1 MVWQFQHYKDGSE
14 RKNLRFSTRQ
24 PAHQAEEK
32 KVAAARGL
40 SAQCSA
46 ATEFS
51 ASLLGS
57 LLRVPMA
64 RCPGPW
70 FSWTGIWAKLNER
83 NDLEKVYLLVDFFV

>member
-1 MVWQFQHYKDGSE
+1 MTLAV
-14 RKNLRFSTRQ
+14 STLQGWIRTKKSGLN
-24 PAHQAEEK
+24 AATCLAEEK

-57 LLRVPMA
+57 LLAQP
-64 RCPGPW
+64 
-70 FSWTGIWAKLNER
+70 ER
-83 NDLEKVYLLVDFFV
+83 DCCECLWHYVHDGSLGDLGKKTLQEMISKK